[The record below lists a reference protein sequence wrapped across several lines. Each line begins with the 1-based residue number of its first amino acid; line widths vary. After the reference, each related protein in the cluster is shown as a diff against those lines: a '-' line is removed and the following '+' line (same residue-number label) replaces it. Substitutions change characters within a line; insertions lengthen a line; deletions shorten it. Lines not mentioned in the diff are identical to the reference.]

1 VIEPAPPG
9 SGGWIRRLW
18 PFLAAHR
25 RDVFLAFG
33 ASIAGMGLS
42 SLTPL
47 VTKFV
52 VDDVVVNHHGSI
64 APWLVVLFV
73 IAIAAFA
80 GAYVRRYVGGRVAL
94 DVQYDL
100 RTAIFER
107 LQRLDLAGHDR
118 MRTGQLVSRA
128 SSDVGLLQGILSFLP
143 VTAGNIVTLVVS
155 LVVMALLSPL
165 LTVVAL
171 VAVPALLIVMVRL
184 RLRVFPASWDA
195 QQHAGDVAD
204 VVEETV
210 SGVRVVK
217 GFGQE
222 RRMVDE
228 LSETAEGLFR
238 SRARLV
244 RIQARYTPML
254 QSIPT
259 LSQVLVLILG
269 GWLVIHDEITLG
281 TFLAFASYLV
291 QLVAPSRMLAG
302 LLALAQQARAGA
314 ERVLDLLDSTNEVT
328 DRPGAEALTDV
339 RGEIAFDDI
348 SFGYLR
354 AEPVLDGFSLRL
366 AAGERVAV
374 VGTSGS
380 GKSTL
385 ALLLPRFYD
394 VQQGRI
400 SVDGHDVRDVQL
412 ESLRRTVGVV
422 FEESF
427 LFSDTIRANIAY
439 GRPDATDDEVVEAAR
454 AAAAHGFIQELP
466 DGYDTVVGERGLTLS
481 GGQRQRIALA
491 RTLLT
496 DPRVLIL
503 DDATSSVDATT
514 EEEIQGALTTLLEG
528 RTTILVAHRRS
539 TLRLADRIVVVDGGR
554 VVAEGRHE
562 DLLASSALYRGLLA
576 GPDDAI
582 VENAVA
588 VHDQVDGVTT
598 SAWQPIETEQPI
610 DRVRV
615 GAGRI
620 GPPGGGGG
628 RGTGANLSLT
638 ATPELLARLEK
649 LPAAD
654 DEHRVDLDAEAS
666 DDGTGRFRLSEFLR
680 PYRWPL
686 GIGLGLVLV
695 DAILTLAGPILVR
708 HAVDSGIDDASF
720 AFVLGTAAVFAGVA
734 LVDWL
739 VMWASSLQTGL
750 TAERL
755 LLALRVRIF
764 AHLQRLSVDY
774 YDRELGGRIM
784 TRMTTDVEAL
794 SSLLQTGLIQAVVS
808 FFTFFGVLIVLFFVN
823 WQLSLA
829 LMIVVP
835 PLVLATYLFRVRSAS
850 AYDRARERIAAVNA
864 DLQENLSGVRVAQA
878 SAREDVN
885 SAGFRRLSS
894 QYLDARLDAQKLV
907 ALYFPFVYFLSA
919 MADILVLGVGSG
931 LVTNGTLSAGAL
943 IAFIL
948 YVDLFFSPVQQL
960 SQVFDTYQQADASMK
975 RINELMA
982 TPTATPLPTAPLP
995 LPEPLTG
1002 RVRFD
1007 DVRFRYPTATDEAL
1021 RGIDLELQPGEV
1033 VALVGETGAGKST
1046 IVKLIAR
1053 FHDPTSGRV
1062 LIDGVPLTELDV
1074 DDYRQRL
1081 GYVPQEAFLF
1091 TGTIRDNIAFGRPDA
1106 TDAAVEASARAV
1118 GAHDFISRLPGGYL
1132 HPVSERGRSLSAGE
1146 RQLVCL
1152 ARAHLVDPAIL
1163 LLAEATANLDL
1174 ATEAKVARAMQ
1185 IVSQGRVT
1193 VVIAHR
1199 LQTARSADRIAVMV
1213 DGRIEELGSHDQLL
1227 AREGA
1232 YASMWQVLAA

>member
-1 VIEPAPPG
+1 
-9 SGGWIRRLW
+9 
-18 PFLAAHR
+18 
-25 RDVFLAFG
+25 
-33 ASIAGMGLS
+33 
-42 SLTPL
+42 
-47 VTKFV
+47 
-52 VDDVVVNHHGSI
+52 
-64 APWLVVLFV
+64 
-73 IAIAAFA
+73 
-80 GAYVRRYVGGRVAL
+80 GGRVSL

-143 VTAGNIVTLVVS
+143 VTAGNIITLIVS
-155 LVVMALLSPL
+155 LVVMAALSPL

-171 VAVPALLIVMVRL
+171 VAVPALLIVMIRL

-195 QQHAGDVAD
+195 QQRAGEVAD

-222 RRMVDE
+222 RRMVED
-228 LSETAEGLFR
+228 LSDSAEDLFR

-254 QSIPT
+254 QTIPT

-302 LLALAQQARAGA
+302 LLALGQQARAGA
-314 ERVLDLLDSTNEVT
+314 ERVLDLLDSTSEVA
-328 DRPGAEALTDV
+328 DRPGAEPLIDV

-354 AEPVLDGFSLRL
+354 AEPVLEGFSLHL

-394 VQQGRI
+394 VQQGSI
-400 SVDGHDVRDVQL
+400 SVDGQDVRDVQL

-427 LFSDTIRANIAY
+427 LFSDSVRANIAY
-439 GRPDATDDEVVEAAR
+439 GRPDATDDEVEDAAR
-454 AAAAHGFIQELP
+454 AAAAHGFISELP
-466 DGYDTVVGERGLTLS
+466 EGYDTVVGERGLTLS

-554 VVAEGRHE
+554 VVAEGQHE
-562 DLLASSALYRGLLA
+562 DLLATSALYRGLLA

-582 VENAVA
+582 VEDAA
-588 VHDQVDGVTT
+588 AISEQVDGVTA
-598 SAWQPIETEQPI
+598 SAWQPIQTEEPV
-610 DRVRV
+610 DRARL
-615 GAGRI
+615 ATGRI
-620 GPPGGGGG
+620 GPPGGGG
-628 RGTGANLSLT
+628 RGTGANMNLT
-638 ATPELLARLEK
+638 ATPELLDRLEK
-649 LPAAD
+649 LPAAND
-654 DEHRVDLDAEAS
+654 AHRVDLEAEAT
-666 DDGTGRFRLSEFLR
+666 DDGTGRFRLSEFLK
-680 PYRWPL
+680 PYRMPL
-686 GIGLGLVLV
+686 GIGLGLVFV

-708 HAVDSGIDDASF
+708 HAVDGGIQDASF
-720 AFVLGTAAVFAGVA
+720 AFVLGTAAVFTGVA
-734 LVDWL
+734 LADWF
-739 VMWASSLQTGL
+739 VMWASTLQTGL

-764 AHLQRLSVDY
+764 AHLQRLSVEY

-808 FFTFFGVLIVLFFVN
+808 FFTFFGVLIVLMFVN
-823 WQLSLA
+823 WQLTLA

-835 PLVLATYLFRVRSAS
+835 PLVLATWLFRVRSAT

-885 SAGFRRLSS
+885 SAGFRRLSR

-931 LVTNGTLSAGAL
+931 LVRNGALSAGAL

-975 RINELMA
+975 RVNELMA
-982 TPTATPLPTAPLP
+982 TPTATPIATAPVP

-1007 DVRFRYPTATDEAL
+1007 DVHFRYPTATDEAL

-1074 DDYRQRL
+1074 DGYRQRL

-1106 TDAAVEASARAV
+1106 SDAAVEASARAV
-1118 GAHDFISRLPGGYL
+1118 GAHDFITRLPGGYL

-1163 LLAEATANLDL
+1163 LLDEATANLDL
-1174 ATEAKVARAMQ
+1174 ATEAKVAQAMQ
-1185 IVSQGRVT
+1185 VVSQGRVT

-1213 DGRIEELGSHDQLL
+1213 DGRIAELGSHDQLL

>member
-1 VIEPAPPG
+1 VIEPAPH
-9 SGGWIRRLW
+9 GGWIRRLW

-25 RDVFLAFG
+25 RDVLFAFG
-33 ASIAGMGLS
+33 ASILGMGLS
-42 SLTPL
+42 SLSPL

-52 VDDVVVNHHGSI
+52 VDDVVVHHHGSI
-64 APWLVVLFV
+64 GPWLGVLFA
-73 IAIAAFA
+73 IAVAAFA
-80 GAYVRRYVGGRVAL
+80 GAFVRRFVGGRIAL

-155 LVVMALLSPL
+155 LVVMVSLSPM
-165 LTVVAL
+165 LTAVAL
-171 VAVPALLIVMVRL
+171 VAVPALLAVMIRL

-195 QQHAGDVAD
+195 QQLAGEVAD
-204 VVEETV
+204 VVEESV

-222 RRMVDE
+222 RRMVED
-228 LSETAEGLFR
+228 LSHTAEGLFR

-259 LSQVLVLILG
+259 LSQVLVLVLG

-302 LLALAQQARAGA
+302 LLALGQQARAGA
-314 ERVLDLLDSTNEVT
+314 ERVLDLLDSTSEVT
-328 DRPGAEALTDV
+328 DRPGAEPLTDV
-339 RGEIAFDDI
+339 RGEVVFDDI

-354 AEPVLDGFSLRL
+354 AEPVLDGFSLHL
-366 AAGERVAV
+366 DPGERVAV

-394 VQQGRI
+394 VQRGRVTI
-400 SVDGHDVRDVQL
+400 DGRDVRDVTL

-439 GRPDATDDEVVEAAR
+439 GRPEATDEEIEEAAR
-454 AAAAHGFIQELP
+454 AAAAHGFILDLP

-554 VVAEGRHE
+554 VVASGQHE
-562 DLLASSALYRGLLA
+562 DLLATSALYRGLLA

-582 VENAVA
+582 VEDAA
-588 VHDQVDGVTT
+588 DLPEQVDGVTV
-598 SAWQPIETEQPI
+598 SAWQAPVQTEEPVERARI
-610 DRVRV
+610 

-620 GPPGGGGG
+620 GPPGRGGG
-628 RGTGANLSLT
+628 RGMGANLNLT

-649 LPAAD
+649 LPPAD
-654 DEHRVDLDAEAS
+654 DAHHVDLEAESS
-666 DDGTGRFRLSEFLR
+666 DDGSGHFRLREFLR
-680 PYRWPL
+680 PYRLPL
-686 GIGLGLVLV
+686 GIGFGLVLL

-708 HAVDSGIDDASF
+708 GGVDDGIQSASF
-720 AFVLGTAAVFAGVA
+720 DFVLGTAAVFTVA
-734 LVDWL
+734 ALADWF
-739 VMWASSLQTGL
+739 VMWASTRQTGL

-764 AHLQRLSVDY
+764 SHLQRLSVDY

-808 FFTFFGVLIVLFFVN
+808 FFTFFGVLIVLMFVN
-823 WQLSLA
+823 WQLTLV

-835 PLVLATYLFRVRSAS
+835 PLVGATWAFRVRSAK

-885 SAGFRRLSS
+885 SAGFRRLSG
-894 QYLDARLDAQKLV
+894 QYLDARLDAQRLV
-907 ALYFPFVYFLSA
+907 AIYFPFVYFLSA
-919 MADILVLGVGSG
+919 MADILVLGVGSRM
-931 LVTNGTLSAGAL
+931 VTSGALSAGAL

-948 YVDLFFSPVQQL
+948 YVDQFFSPVQQL

-982 TPTATPLPTAPLP
+982 TPTATPIAAAPRP

-1002 RVRFD
+1002 RVRFE
-1007 DVRFRYPTATDEAL
+1007 DVHFRYPGGTDEAL
-1021 RGIDLELQPGEV
+1021 RGIDLELHPGEV

-1053 FHDPTSGRV
+1053 FHDPTSGRILV
-1062 LIDGVPLTELDV
+1062 DGVPLTELDV
-1074 DDYRQRL
+1074 DAYRKRL

-1106 TDAAVEASARAV
+1106 PDAAVEASARAV
-1118 GAHDFISRLPGGYL
+1118 GAHDFITRLPGGYL

-1163 LLAEATANLDL
+1163 LLDEATANLDL

-1213 DGRIEELGSHDQLL
+1213 DGRITELGSHDQLL

-1232 YASMWQVLAA
+1232 YASMWQALAA